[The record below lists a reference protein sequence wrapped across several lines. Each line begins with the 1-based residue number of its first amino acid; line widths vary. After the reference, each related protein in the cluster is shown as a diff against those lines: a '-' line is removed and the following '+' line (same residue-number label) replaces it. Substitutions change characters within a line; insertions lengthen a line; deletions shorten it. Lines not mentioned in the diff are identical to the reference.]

1 MLATSCRIAVTRA
14 AAAGAPL
21 CFRRLNGEDRH
32 ALAVH
37 LQELCGWDR
46 VARWGTPRTDGEIEA
61 ECRALDFRPRLG
73 NVVAFGAVAGSGR
86 IAGAALT
93 WRLADGGVTLAVSV
107 NEPWRRRGIAS
118 ELMACL
124 VPGGLLGLGTS
135 TAEVTFEA
143 ENLAM
148 RRLLRGVKAHVLFGT
163 GRALVTV

>member
-14 AAAGAPL
+14 SAAGAPL

-46 VARWGTPRTDGEIEA
+46 VARWGSPRTDAEIDA
-61 ECRALDFRPRLG
+61 ECRGFDFRPRLG
-73 NVVAFGAVAGSGR
+73 NVVGFGAVTGSGR

-93 WRLADGGVTLAVSV
+93 WRLPDGGVTLAVSV
-107 NEPWRRRGIAS
+107 SEPWRRRGIAS

-124 VPGGLLGLGTS
+124 VPGGLLGLGAS
-135 TAEVTFEA
+135 TAEVSFEA
-143 ENLAM
+143 ENTAM
-148 RRLLRGVKAHVLFGT
+148 RRLLRGLKAHVLFGT
-163 GRALVTV
+163 GRAMVTV